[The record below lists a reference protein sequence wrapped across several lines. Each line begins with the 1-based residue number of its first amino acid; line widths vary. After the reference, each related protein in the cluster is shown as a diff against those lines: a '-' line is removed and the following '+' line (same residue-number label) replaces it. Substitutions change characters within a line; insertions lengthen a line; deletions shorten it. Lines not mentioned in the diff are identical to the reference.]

1 MAGASGECPCFCFG
15 RILAHTF
22 TGSNQALA
30 DARSS
35 TSAVVFGG
43 RGRDW
48 AGYMRGVSVAT
59 DRLIDQL
66 LLPFIHLAVR
76 YDRVSGTGRD
86 TPLNNRF
93 FACFCS
99 ALGSDFGRHSARLP
113 AIAESHIF
121 IGR

>member
-1 MAGASGECPCFCFG
+1 MAGASGECPCFGFG

-22 TGSNQALA
+22 TGSNQALV

-35 TSAVVFGG
+35 TSAVVSGG

-48 AGYMRGVSVAT
+48 AGYARGVSVAT

-66 LLPFIHLAVR
+66 LLPFIHLAIK
-76 YDRVSGTGRD
+76 YDRVSGTGQD
-86 TPLNNRF
+86 TPLNKRF

-99 ALGSDFGRHSARLP
+99 ALGSAFGRYSARWPGL
-113 AIAESHIF
+113 
-121 IGR
+121 R